1 MKNLYCTV
9 LAYEGPILRAYLS
22 VIKNLGYKVNKV
34 IKLYNGHQKLQWL
47 PQILRNPFL
56 FSQESLINNYWPIKF
71 FKDKKLSQNIIN
83 SIIENYNLGIDFF
96 DLIGKACINY
106 SEISDECI
114 YFDWGEKGWQNEK
127 LFELLKS
134 LGPQTY
140 LFTGGGLVPK
150 CILELPNTEFVHVHP
165 GFLPYTRGADGIL
178 WSILTRGKA
187 GAACFYMVPKLD
199 EGNMILT
206 EEYPSLQFERT
217 SDDLKTLY
225 RLIFSFYDPAI
236 RALCL
241 KHVLEQHGT
250 LCHLPSV
257 PQDTSQGITFHFMH
271 DKLKKKLLDKIF
283 CYSRKSQY

>member
-1 MKNLYCTV
+1 MWRKR
-9 LAYEGPILRAYLS
+9 LAERKIVR
-22 VIKNLGYKVNKV
+22 IT
-34 IKLYNGHQKLQWL
+34 
-47 PQILRNPFL
+47 
-56 FSQESLINNYWPIKF
+56 KF
-71 FKDKKLSQNIIN
+71 FRPTNVPL
-83 SIIENYNLGIDFF
+83 Y
-96 DLIGKACINY
+96 
-106 SEISDECI
+106 
-114 YFDWGEKGWQNEK
+114 GWRV
-127 LFELLKS
+127 
-134 LGPQTY
+134 G
-140 LFTGGGLVPK
+140 PK

>member
-1 MKNLYCTV
+1 MKILDCIV

-22 VIKNLGYKVNKV
+22 VIKNSGYKVKKV

-56 FSQESLINNYWPIKF
+56 FSQESLSNNYWPIKF
-71 FKDKKLSQNIIN
+71 FKDKNLSQNIIS
-83 SIIENYNLGIDFF
+83 SIIENYNLYANFF
-96 DLIGKACINY
+96 DLIGRSCINY
-106 SEISDECI
+106 SEIAEECI
-114 YFDWGEKGWQNEK
+114 YFDWGEKGWKNEK

-134 LGPQTY
+134 LGSQTY

-178 WSILTRGKA
+178 WSILTRNKP

-199 EGNMILT
+199 EGNVILT
-206 EEYPSLQFERT
+206 EEYPSLHFT
-217 SDDLKTLY
+217 TNSDDLKALY
-225 RLIFSFYDPAI
+225 RLVFSFYDPAV

-241 KHVLEQHGT
+241 KHVLEQYET
-250 LCHLPSV
+250 LSHLPSN
-257 PQDTSQGITFHFMH
+257 PQDTSKGITFHFMH
-271 DKLKKKLLDKIF
+271 DELKKKVLDEVF
-283 CYSRKSQY
+283 CCPQKTQN